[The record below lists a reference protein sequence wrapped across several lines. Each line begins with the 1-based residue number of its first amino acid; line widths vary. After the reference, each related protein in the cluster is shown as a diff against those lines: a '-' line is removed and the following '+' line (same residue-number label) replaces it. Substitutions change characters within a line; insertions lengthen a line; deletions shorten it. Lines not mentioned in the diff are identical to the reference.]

1 MSVQTNPLMLA
12 KLAALAAAMLC
23 GVGALA
29 AVDISKLPP
38 AASRPVDFAKEI
50 RPLLQERC
58 FKCHGPDKQKN
69 GLRLDLKA
77 AALKGGEKH
86 ARELAGIVRAC

>member
-1 MSVQTNPLMLA
+1 MNKRYFPRT
-12 KLAALAAAMLC
+12 
-23 GVGALA
+23 GVIVTAVLGGFAALA

-86 ARELAGIVRAC
+86 APALAGIVRAC